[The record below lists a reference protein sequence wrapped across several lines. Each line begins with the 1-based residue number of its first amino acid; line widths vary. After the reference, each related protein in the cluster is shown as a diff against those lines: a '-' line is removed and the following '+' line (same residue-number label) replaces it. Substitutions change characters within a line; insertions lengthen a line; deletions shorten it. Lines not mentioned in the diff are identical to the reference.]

1 MAQPIDKS
9 RPRLAS
15 GCRWGISAD
24 EAVILFP
31 EGAIRL
37 EGPSREILE
46 WCDGERTFQEIVQAL
61 QLVYTSAG
69 STQIRE
75 DIGDFLEQLKQQRIV
90 DY

>member
-1 MAQPIDKS
+1 
-9 RPRLAS
+9 
-15 GCRWGISAD
+15 
-24 EAVILFP
+24 
-31 EGAIRL
+31 L